1 MRLEELFARTKD
13 ARSVHISSKK
23 QPYED
28 GSVTHAILFR
38 VTDGGSKE
46 RAKFSTLVP
55 PSDILAFQDTY
66 LTTLRTHLAENLK
79 KRDKAKERR
88 VDKTLAASRKK
99 LEENDGKVKILG
111 AKRGKGRRQRMRAL
125 RRARILRQARAQAQH
140 PPSATQA

>member
-1 MRLEELFARTKD
+1 M
-13 ARSVHISSKK
+13 
-23 QPYED
+23 
-28 GSVTHAILFR
+28 
-38 VTDGGSKE
+38 
-46 RAKFSTLVP
+46 P

-111 AKRGKGRRQRMRAL
+111 ASTYALSSLTSQSAVKVGDSACGPFVVRGYYDRLVL
-125 RRARILRQARAQAQH
+125 RRSIRRLPPKPRAARCAHCASHDIITRRWPIH
-140 PPSATQA
+140 F

>member
-1 MRLEELFARTKD
+1 M
-13 ARSVHISSKK
+13 
-23 QPYED
+23 
-28 GSVTHAILFR
+28 
-38 VTDGGSKE
+38 
-46 RAKFSTLVP
+46 P

-111 AKRGKGRRQRMRAL
+111 ASTYALSSLTSSQSVVCLLYTSPSPRDRG
-125 RRARILRQARAQAQH
+125 
-140 PPSATQA
+140 